1 MVKDNL
7 AASKNKKPIIAMK
20 FGGTSVGSAERM
32 KNVAELVA
40 RYAQNAEV
48 AVVVSAMG
56 GVTDMLIRAAKEASE
71 GDRENWKNVR
81 RELAHRHREVA
92 DQLLKAAE
100 QATVLPRL
108 AEAVADFE
116 NLCSGFSLVRE
127 VTPRAMDTLSSLG
140 EVMSANLVAAIL
152 RSQGTPAEAI
162 DAMELIVTDD
172 VFGNATPIFDET
184 NAKTR
189 QRLSGL
195 RKKGIIPVITGFR
208 GATRSGACTTL
219 GRGGSDYSGTIVG
232 AALDAD
238 EVWIWTDVDGVMTT
252 DPRLVPEARI
262 LPEISYREAIELSF
276 FGAKVLHPKTI
287 QPVMKKKIPVWIKNS
302 FNPSCPGTCIV
313 PHSTSSQKGVKAITS
328 VSKANLITITGKE
341 SLSFPELAAK
351 AFGSLSREEIATLM
365 VTQSSADNVLCFAVH
380 EADLAR
386 VKGNLE
392 ETFELEMLHDDRVS
406 IEVMPHVAIVVAI
419 GENMQGTPGIA
430 GRTFGALGKK
440 GINLIAIA
448 QGSSE
453 LSISFAVKAGDVKE
467 AVKVVHEEFSLSPA
481 EQAKEA
487 QAKGQ
492 SQKSG
497 A

>member
-1 MVKDNL
+1 MVKENL
-7 AASKNKKPIIAMK
+7 TPSKSKKPLITMK
-20 FGGTSVGSAERM
+20 FGGTSVGNAERM
-32 KNVAELVA
+32 KNVAEIVA
-40 RYAQNAEV
+40 THAQRAEV
-48 AVVVSAMG
+48 VVVVSAMG
-56 GVTDMLIRAAKEASE
+56 GVTDMLIRAAKEASL

-100 QATVLPRL
+100 QAAVLPRL
-108 AEAVADFE
+108 ADAVADFE

-152 RSQGTPAEAI
+152 RSCGTPAEAV
-162 DAMELIVTDD
+162 DATELIVTDD
-172 VFGNATPIFDET
+172 YFGNATPIFDET
-184 NAKTR
+184 NVKTR
-189 QRLSGL
+189 QRLAGL
-195 RKKGIIPVITGFR
+195 RKREVIPVITGFR
-208 GATRSGACTTL
+208 GATRSGSCTTL

-302 FNPSCPGTCIV
+302 FNTSCPGTCIV
-313 PHSTSSQKGVKAITS
+313 PHSTNTQKGVKAITS
-328 VSKANLITITGKE
+328 ISKADLITITGKE
-341 SLSFPELAAK
+341 SLSFPQLAAK
-351 AFGSLSREEIATLM
+351 AFGSLSLDDIPTLM

-380 EADLAR
+380 DADLAQ
-386 VKGNLE
+386 VKGQLE
-392 ETFELEMLHDDRVS
+392 KTFELEMLHDDRVS

-419 GENMQGTPGIA
+419 GENMEGTPGIA
-430 GRTFGALGKK
+430 GRTFGALGRR
-440 GINLIAIA
+440 GINIIAIA

-453 LSISFAVKAGDVKE
+453 LSISFAVKAVDVKE

-481 EQAKEA
+481 DQV
-487 QAKGQ
+487 QSLKG
-492 SQKSG
+492 KG
-497 A
+497 